1 MSEDILKTLTSKMQK
16 SLESLIREFK
26 TLRAGRATPS
36 LLDKVTM
43 DYYGTSTPLNQLA
56 NISAPEPRLL
66 VVQPWDKGIIAE
78 VEKALLRSDLG
89 LTPNN
94 DGTVIRLPIPE
105 LTRER
110 RQELVKVIKRKAEES
125 RVIIRNFRREGND
138 IFKEMGKNKEISE
151 DEVRHSQNEVQK
163 ITDKY
168 IKEIDSVL
176 QDKEKE
182 VLKT

>member
-1 MSEDILKTLTSKMQK
+1 MNEDILKTFTNKMQK

-36 LLDKVTM
+36 LLDKVSL

-66 VVQPWDKGIIAE
+66 VIQPWDKSIIADI
-78 VEKALLRSDLG
+78 EKALFKSDLG

-94 DGTVIRLPIPE
+94 DGTVIRLSIPE
-105 LTRER
+105 LTWER

-125 RVIIRNFRREGND
+125 RVIIRNFRREAND
-138 IFKEMGKNKEISE
+138 IFKEMGKNKDISE

-168 IKEIDSVL
+168 IKEIDRVL
-176 QDKEKE
+176 HDKEKE
-182 VLKT
+182 VMKT

>member
-1 MSEDILKTLTSKMQK
+1 MSEDILKTLAGKMQK

-36 LLDKVTM
+36 LLDKVSM

-66 VVQPWDKGIIAE
+66 VVQPWDKGVIAE

-168 IKEIDSVL
+168 IKEIDGVL